1 MVINRSKKIRFLSW
15 DNLFATLVVFGIIKF
30 LPVIF
35 TIDFLD
41 PIQNT
46 IQDFNAAD
54 IVFSQLRD
62 YDEIE
67 KDTNIVLVNIG
78 ELNRGGIADLVNKV
92 NSYEP
97 RVIGIDSFFRKR
109 KNHDLDSALSDALSK
124 VKNLVIVSQAVDF
137 DDDFIFDT
145 VLFSHPLFSSK
156 AVNAYANIVTDES
169 AGFRVVRAI
178 TPKEII
184 KDSIYLF
191 FAVEVAKK
199 VYPEKVKKFLSR
211 DNEVEFVNYKRN
223 IYNHK
228 YTALDV
234 NDVLQKKVDLS
245 FLKDKIVLMGFLGP
259 DINTLVFEDIFF
271 TPMNEH
277 YLGKAIPDMYGVV
290 VHANVISMIR
300 EEDYIATSSQWLKLL
315 ITFFIVYCNMALFY
329 FISVRYEDAYEMAN
343 LIITMSE
350 LVLMFTIMIY
360 VFYWFTYD
368 IGLRDAT
375 VFGILFSATS
385 FELYHGSFKPIIKNV
400 YNKVKKKLIGKAS
413 ERFVDEFKTDQ
424 KKES

>member
-1 MVINRSKKIRFLSW
+1 MVINRSKKIRFFSW

-30 LPVIF
+30 LPIIF

-62 YDEIE
+62 YEEIE

-78 ELNRGGIADLVNKV
+78 QLNRGGIADLINII
-92 NSYEP
+92 NSYGP
-97 RVIGIDSFFRKR
+97 KVIGIDSFFRRPKG
-109 KNHDLDSALSDALSK
+109 DDVDSALAQALRK
-124 VKNLVIVSQAVDF
+124 VKNLVLVSEAIDF
-137 DDDFIFDT
+137 DEDFKFDT
-145 VLFSHPLFSSK
+145 VLCSHSMFSK
-156 AVNAYANIVTDES
+156 GVVNAYANIITDES
-169 AGFRVVRAI
+169 SGFRVVRAI

-184 KDSIYLF
+184 KDSVCLF

-199 VYPEKVKKFLSR
+199 VAPEKVKIFLER
-211 DNEVEFVNYKRN
+211 NNEIEYVNYKRN
-223 IYNHK
+223 IYNKK
-228 YTALDV
+228 YTALDI
-234 NDVLQKKVDLS
+234 NDVLENKIDLS

-290 VHANVISMIR
+290 IHANVISMIMR
-300 EEDYIATSSQWLKLL
+300 EDYIATSSQWLKLL
-315 ITFFIVYCNMALFY
+315 ITFIIIYFNMALFY

-343 LIITMSE
+343 LFITMFE
-350 LVLMFTIMIY
+350 LFLMFTVMIY
-360 VFYWFTYD
+360 VFHWFSYD

-385 FELYHGSFKPIIKNV
+385 FELYHGSFKPIFKNI
-400 YNKVKKKLIGKAS
+400 YSKISKKIIRRAS
-413 ERFVDEFKTDQ
+413 DRFVDEFKSDVS
-424 KKES
+424 KES